1 MTDRNRA
8 RGALVG
14 MAVGD
19 ALGTTLEF
27 SSPRAPAFPN
37 LATGPLREVVGGGPF
52 HVAPGQVT
60 DDTQLACCLAASL
73 LARGGFDA
81 DDIARRYVEWMPKA
95 FDIGSQTSSSLRNC
109 RDGMAPL
116 EAGRA
121 AWGGPDHPN
130 AGNGSLMRHRAD
142 CDLLRAR
149 CGPAP
154 PRVARGLRHHPLRSA
169 MPPGLRRVQR
179 GHRPRDRRRPR
190 ADAGGAARGG
200 QERAAVRGGLP
211 ARGARGGGEVDRRR
225 PGGAEDRSDAAEID
239 DPGLYGAAGSH
250 IHRQQGFVRVAFRL
264 AFWELMHVA
273 SFEETLVDVVNRGGD
288 SDTNGAIAGGLL
300 GACHGESAIPVRWSK
315 VVLAALQ
322 DGPPGPWRDAY
333 HPKVLMALVP

>member
-130 AGNGSLMRHRAD
+130 AGNGSLMAHRAIAIYFAHD
-142 CDLLRAR
+142 ADQRRRASLVDS
-149 CGPAP
+149 GITHF
-154 PRVARGLRHHPLRSA
+154 GSA
-169 MPPGLRRVQR
+169 MPLWPAPRST
-179 GHRPRDRRRPR
+179 RPSPAIV
-190 ADAGGAARGG
+190 ADHEPTPAELLAAAR
-200 QERAAVRGGLP
+200 EAAVRGGLR
-211 ARGARGGGEVDRRR
+211 ARGPRRR
-225 PGGAEDRSDAAEID
+225 RSRSTPAWRSWIDLDAAEID